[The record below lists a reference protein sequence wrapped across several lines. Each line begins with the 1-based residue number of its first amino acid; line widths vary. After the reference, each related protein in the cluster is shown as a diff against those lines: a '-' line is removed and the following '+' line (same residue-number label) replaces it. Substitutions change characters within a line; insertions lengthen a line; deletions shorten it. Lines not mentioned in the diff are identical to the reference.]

1 MSKTAS
7 NLTHI
12 QILKTPNSQVQI
24 LVLPLS
30 NLENWTRFLTS
41 LSLDFLVSS
50 IEVIIVLHRMIV
62 PFE

>member
-1 MSKTAS
+1 MSKAAS

-12 QILKTPNSQVQI
+12 QVLKTPNSQVQI
-24 LVLPLS
+24 LVLLLS

-41 LSLDFLVSS
+41 LSLDFLASS
-50 IEVIIVLHRMIV
+50 IEIIIVLHRMIV